1 MKQFFIRIYRFFE
14 AKPVALWIILLVIVG
29 LSVLSASRLHLV
41 EDIGSFL
48 PNTRG
53 YKNINEAYQHLGGD
67 NKLVISI
74 AMADTTAEADED
86 LLCSVADLVAD
97 RLSAADTTGLIRQLR
112 CQVDDEEV
120 SSVMAFVLDNLPYFL
135 SEADYLRMDS
145 LITPEHISSQLAAD
159 RQLLAS
165 PVPMMRPMI
174 QGDPLF
180 FSSEV
185 LQALSDFKMDDSY
198 QTGNDHIFN
207 KEGTEAQVIVT
218 SNYPL
223 SETKSNGQLVKL
235 IDNTM
240 QEVAQQ
246 QDGKARISCFGA
258 SQVSLTNSR
267 QIKRDSFMAI
277 ALSLLLI
284 IALLYYYYRNFRSIL
299 MILVSVS
306 FGALFA
312 LGVLSLVKNPVS
324 VIAIGVASII
334 LGIAI
339 NYPIHFLSHFKRT
352 DDKEQILND
361 IVNPLLIG
369 NITTVG
375 AFLSLLFISSSAMKD
390 LGLFSALLLAGTILF
405 VLVFLPH
412 LMGKRFQGSNRE
424 LAFRRVAE
432 FRFENI
438 PGIFWVIVA
447 LTVLFYIFSSRTSF
461 DTDMHHI
468 NYMTKEQQAAFDKL
482 RAESDTTVNT
492 VYAIAVGQTLEE
504 ALANQEELM
513 RTLARTDSVCSSA
526 IVCYSGIGRFIPSR
540 ETQRQR
546 LAQWNAFWDGKREAF
561 CANLDRAA
569 LQNGFHPE
577 AFAPCKESIL
587 REYAVQDSSFFQ
599 PIREPLASNYIAQT
613 EDKVMIYNI
622 LKVSKEK
629 SGGFEEYFN
638 RVCGE
643 GAFAFTDTS
652 IASRLVAAL
661 SSDFNFVL
669 YICGIIVFVFLLF
682 SFGRL
687 EISVMA
693 FLPLFI
699 AWIWILGIMGM
710 TGIRFNIVNI
720 ILATFI
726 FGMGDDYS
734 IFVTEGLLYEHA
746 YGRKMLAQFK
756 NSIILSTT
764 IMFVSI
770 GMLIFAKHPAMRSL
784 AEVTIIGMFSVV
796 LMAYI
801 VPPVVFKWL
810 TMRKGKPRRQPVTLR
825 SLFTSV
831 IGFPYFFFG
840 VLVLSAGGFIWLVL
854 GKRNDAN
861 KLKYHELLRKLLYS
875 TARVIPNSSFTIDNP
890 LGETFEKPA
899 VIVSN
904 HQSHFDLMYLLML
917 HPKIIA
923 LTNDWA
929 WNTPLYRRIV
939 RNADFLP
946 ASYGLDSNFPKIQ
959 QMVDKGYSVLV
970 FPEGTRSFDH
980 DILRFHQGAFHLADK
995 MGLDILPIITHGIG
1009 DMFPKHDTCIH
1020 RGIITISIR
1029 DRIRPDDAD
1038 FRNGKTTRETSRL
1051 FRRYFTEEFAALKEH
1066 CETPEYLKD
1075 IVYHNYIYKGKAV
1088 EISCRRKLVWM
1099 QELVDALAP
1108 VPDGSRVLYKH
1119 CGNGEFSL
1127 MAALLRKHIDVTAYD
1142 ADDNCIALA
1151 SHCFSVPEN
1160 LHYTTELPDES
1171 SFDFVIDEQD
1181 LLSSPTEKKPHH
1193 VK

>member
-1 MKQFFIRIYRFFE
+1 MKQFFIKTYRFFE
-14 AKPVALWIILLVIVG
+14 AKPKMLWVILFVITG
-29 LSVLSASRLHLV
+29 LSVFSASRLHLV
-41 EDIGSFL
+41 EDIGNFL
-48 PNTRG
+48 PNSRE
-53 YKNINEAYQHLGGD
+53 YKSINEAYQHLGGD

-74 AMADTTAEADED
+74 SMADTIEGNDMELLSSVSDMVAEKLSEADT
-86 LLCSVADLVAD
+86 S
-97 RLSAADTTGLIRQLR
+97 GLIKQLR
-112 CQVDDEEV
+112 YQVDDQEV
-120 SSVMAFVLDNLPYFL
+120 TSVMAFVLENLPYFL
-135 SEADYLRMDS
+135 TEADYRRMDT

-165 PVPMMRPMI
+165 PIPMMRPMI
-174 QGDPLF
+174 QNDPLF
-180 FSSEV
+180 FSSNV
-185 LQALSDFKMDDSY
+185 LQSLSDFKLDDSY
-198 QTGNDHIFN
+198 QTDNDHIFN
-207 KEGTEAQVIVT
+207 KAGTESQVIVT

-223 SETKSNGQLVKL
+223 SETRCNGQLVRL
-235 IDNTM
+235 IDETM

-246 QDGKARISCFGA
+246 QSGKVNISCFGA

-267 QIKRDSFMAI
+267 QIKKDSFIAI
-277 ALSLLLI
+277 GLSLLLI
-284 IALLYYYYRNFRSIL
+284 LALLYYYYRNFRSIL
-299 MILVSVS
+299 MIMVSIS
-306 FGALFA
+306 FGTLFA
-312 LGVLSLVKNPVS
+312 LGFLSLIKNPVS

-375 AFLSLLFISSSAMKD
+375 AFLSLLFISSDAMKD

-405 VLVFLPH
+405 VLIFLPH
-412 LMGKRFQGSNRE
+412 LTGKHFQGTNRD

-438 PGIFWVIVA
+438 PGLFWVIMA
-447 LTVLFYIFSSRTSF
+447 LTVVFYFFSSRTTF

-492 VYAIAVGQTLEE
+492 VYAIAEGRTLDE
-504 ALANQEELM
+504 ALSNQEKLLS
-513 RTLARTDSVCSSA
+513 TLAQTDSVYPSA
-526 IVCYSGIGRFIPSR
+526 LVRYSGIGRFFPSQ
-540 ETQRQR
+540 EVQRQR
-546 LAQWNAFWDGKREAF
+546 LEQWNAFWESKRESF
-561 CANLDRAA
+561 CANLDLAA
-569 LQNGFHPE
+569 RQNGFNPE
-577 AFAPCKESIL
+577 AFAPCKENIL
-587 REYAVQDSSFFQ
+587 RTYTIQDSSFFQ
-599 PIREPLASNYIAQT
+599 PIREPLASNYVVQT
-613 EDKVMIYNI
+613 EDKVMVYNI
-622 LKVSKEK
+622 LKVKKED
-629 SGGFEEYFN
+629 SENIVGFLN
-638 RVCGE
+638 RTTPTEV
-643 GAFAFTDTS
+643 FAFTDTS
-652 IASRLVAAL
+652 IASLLVNAL
-661 SSDFNFVL
+661 SNDFNYVL
-669 YICGIIVFVFLLF
+669 YICGIIVFAFLLF
-682 SFGRL
+682 SFGRM
-687 EISVMA
+687 EISLMA

-746 YGRKMLAQFK
+746 YGKKMLAQFK
-756 NSIILSTT
+756 NSIILSAT
-764 IMFVSI
+764 IMFISI

-810 TMRKGKPRRQPVTLR
+810 TIRKGKPRRQPVTLAGLFR
-825 SLFTSV
+825 SA
-831 IGFPYFFFG
+831 IGFPYFFGG
-840 VLVLSAGGFIWLVL
+840 VLVMSVGSLVWLRI

-861 KLKYHELLRKLLYS
+861 KLKYHTLLQKLLYS
-875 TARVIPNSSFTIDNP
+875 TARIIPKSSFTISNP

-899 VIVSN
+899 VIISN

-929 WNTPLYRRIV
+929 WNTPLYKRIV

-946 ASYGLDSNFPKIQ
+946 ASYGFDSNFPKIQ

-970 FPEGTRSFDH
+970 FPEGTRSFDQSL
-980 DILRFHQGAFHLADK
+980 LRFHQGAFHLAEK
-995 MGLDILPIITHGIG
+995 LGLDILPIVTHGIG

-1020 RGIITISIR
+1020 RGIVTISIQE
-1029 DRIRPDDAD
+1029 RIHPDNSD
-1038 FRNGKTTRETSRL
+1038 FRNGKSPLETSRL
-1051 FRRYFTEEFAALKEH
+1051 FRRYFIQEYAALKEK
-1066 CETPEYLKD
+1066 CEDSEYLKD

-1088 EISCRRKLVWM
+1088 ENSCRRKLVWV
-1099 QELVDALAP
+1099 QELVDALEQ
-1108 VPDGSRVLYKH
+1108 VPHGARVLYKH
-1119 CGNGEFSL
+1119 CGNGELSL
-1127 MAALLRKHIDVTAYD
+1127 MTALLFKHIDVTAYD
-1142 ADDNCIALA
+1142 ADDNSIALA

-1160 LHYTTELPDES
+1160 LHYTSDLPDES
-1171 SFDFVIDEQD
+1171 MYDFILDEQAI
-1181 LLSSPTEKKPHH
+1181 LQSPTK
-1193 VK
+1193 

>member
-1 MKQFFIRIYRFFE
+1 MKSFFIKTYRFFE
-14 AKPVALWIILLVIVG
+14 AKPVMLWAILFVITG
-29 LSVLSASRLHLV
+29 LSIFSASRLHLV

-48 PNTRG
+48 PNNRE
-53 YKNINEAYQHLGGD
+53 YKSINEAYQHLGGD

-74 AMADTTAEADED
+74 AMADTTEEADMD
-86 LLCSVADLVAD
+86 LLSTVADMVAD
-97 RLSAADTTGLIRQLR
+97 KLTEADTSGLIKQLR
-112 CQVDDEEV
+112 YQVDDQEV
-120 SSVMAFVLDNLPYFL
+120 TSVMAFVLENLPYFL
-135 SEADYLRMDS
+135 TEADYRRMDT

-165 PVPMMRPMI
+165 PIPMMRPMV
-174 QGDPLF
+174 QNDPLF
-180 FSSEV
+180 FSADV
-185 LQALSDFKMDDSY
+185 LQSLSDFKLDDSY
-198 QTGNDHIFN
+198 QTDNDHIFN
-207 KEGTEAQVIVT
+207 KAGTESQVIVT

-223 SETKSNGQLVKL
+223 SETRCNGQLVRL
-235 IDNTM
+235 IDETM
-240 QEVAQQ
+240 QEVAKQQ
-246 QDGKARISCFGA
+246 SGKVIISCFGA

-267 QIKRDSFMAI
+267 QIKKDSFIAI
-277 ALSLLLI
+277 GLSLLLI
-284 IALLYYYYRNFRSIL
+284 LALLYYYYRNFRSIL
-299 MILVSVS
+299 MILVSIS

-312 LGVLSLVKNPVS
+312 LGLLSLIKNPVS

-375 AFLSLLFISSSAMKD
+375 AFLSLLFISSDAMKD

-405 VLVFLPH
+405 VLIFLPH
-412 LMGKRFQGSNRE
+412 LTGKHFQGTNRE

-438 PGIFWVIVA
+438 PGLFFVIVA
-447 LTVLFYIFSSRTSF
+447 LTVVFYFFSSRTTF

-492 VYAIAVGQTLEE
+492 VYAIAEGRTLDE
-504 ALANQEELM
+504 ALSNQEKLLY
-513 RTLARTDSVCSSA
+513 TLAQTDSVYPSA
-526 IVCYSGIGRFIPSR
+526 LVRYSGIGRFFPSQ
-540 ETQRQR
+540 EVQRQR
-546 LAQWNAFWDGKREAF
+546 LELWNTFWEGKREAF
-561 CANLDRAA
+561 CANLDLAA
-569 LQNGFHPE
+569 RQNGFNPE
-577 AFAPCKESIL
+577 AFAPCKENIL
-587 REYAVQDSSFFQ
+587 RTYTIQDSSFFQ
-599 PIREPLASNYIAQT
+599 PIREPLASNYVVQT
-613 EDKVMIYNI
+613 EDKVMVYNI
-622 LKVSKEK
+622 LKVKKED
-629 SGGFEEYFN
+629 SENIVGFLN
-638 RVCGE
+638 RTTPTAV
-643 GAFAFTDTS
+643 FAFTDTS
-652 IASRLVAAL
+652 IASLLVNAL
-661 SSDFNFVL
+661 SNDFDYVL
-669 YICGIIVFVFLLF
+669 YICGIIVFAFLLF
-682 SFGRL
+682 SFGRV
-687 EISVMA
+687 EISLMA

-734 IFVTEGLLYEHA
+734 IFVTEGLLYEYA
-746 YGRKMLAQFK
+746 YGKKMLAQFK
-756 NSIILSTT
+756 NSIILSAT
-764 IMFVSI
+764 IMFISI

-810 TMRKGKPRRQPVTLR
+810 TIRKGKPRRQPVTLA
-825 SLFTSV
+825 SLFRSA
-831 IGFPYFFFG
+831 IGFPYFFGG
-840 VLVLSAGGFIWLVL
+840 VLVMSVGSLIWLKI

-861 KLKYHELLRKLLYS
+861 KLKYHTLLQKLLYS
-875 TARVIPNSSFTIDNP
+875 TARIIPKSSFTIDNP

-899 VIVSN
+899 VIISN

-929 WNTPLYRRIV
+929 WNTPLYRGIV

-980 DILRFHQGAFHLADK
+980 SLLRFHQGAFHLADK
-995 MGLDILPIITHGIG
+995 LGLDILPIVTHGIG

-1020 RGIITISIR
+1020 RGIVTISIR
-1029 DRIRPDDAD
+1029 ERIPLDNCDY
-1038 FRNGKTTRETSRL
+1038 RNGKSSLETSRL
-1051 FRRYFTEEFAALKEH
+1051 FRHYFIQEYAALKEK
-1066 CETPEYLKD
+1066 CEDSEYLKD

-1088 EISCRRKLVWM
+1088 ENSCRRKLVWV
-1099 QELVDALAP
+1099 QELVDALEE
-1108 VPDGSRVLYKH
+1108 VPNNARVLYKH
-1119 CGNGEFSL
+1119 CGNGELSL
-1127 MAALLRKHIDVTAYD
+1127 MTALLYKHIDVTAYD

-1160 LHYTTELPDES
+1160 LHYTSELPDES
-1171 SFDFVIDEQD
+1171 MYDFILDEQSI
-1181 LLSSPTEKKPHH
+1181 LQSPTK
-1193 VK
+1193 

>member
-1 MKQFFIRIYRFFE
+1 MKFFFLKIYHFFDE
-14 AKPVALWIILLVIVG
+14 HRSALWFTLLLVVALC
-29 LSVLSASRLHLV
+29 VLSALRLHFV

-48 PNTRG
+48 PNNREN
-53 YKNINEAYQHLGGD
+53 KRINEAYQHLGGD

-74 AMADTTAEADED
+74 AMKDTASEADLD
-86 LLCSVADLVAD
+86 LLSSVADRMAEKLTE
-97 RLSAADTTGLIRQLR
+97 ADTSGLIKQVRY
-112 CQVDDEEV
+112 QVDDQEV
-120 SSVMAFVLDNLPYFL
+120 EGIMSFVLDNLPYFL
-135 SEADYLRMDS
+135 TDEDYRRMDT
-145 LITPEHISSQLAAD
+145 LVTPEHIAAQLATD

-174 QGDPLF
+174 QRDPLF
-180 FSSEV
+180 FSSNV
-185 LQALSDFKMDDSY
+185 LQALSEFKLDDSY
-198 QTGNDHIFN
+198 QTDNEHIFS
-207 KEGTEAQVIVT
+207 KDGKEAQVIVT

-223 SETKSNGQLVKL
+223 SETKRNGQLVHL
-235 IDNTM
+235 IDQTM
-240 QEVAQQ
+240 REVELQQ
-246 QDGKARISCFGA
+246 GSVRISCFGA
-258 SQVSLTNSR
+258 SQVSLTNSK
-267 QIKRDSFMAI
+267 QIKKDSFMAI
-277 ALSLLLI
+277 GIALLFI
-284 IALLYYYYRNFRSIL
+284 VALLYYYYRNFRSIL
-299 MILVSVS
+299 MILVSIS

-312 LGVLSLVKNPVS
+312 LGFIAFVKNPVS
-324 VIAIGVASII
+324 IIAIGVASII

-352 DDKEQILND
+352 DDKTQILKD

-375 AFLSLLFISSSAMKD
+375 AFLSLLFISSDAMKD

-405 VLVFLPH
+405 VLIFLPH
-412 LMGKRFQGSNRE
+412 LTGKHFQDTNRD
-424 LAFRRVAE
+424 LAFRQVAE

-438 PGIFWVIVA
+438 RGLFWIIIA
-447 LTVLFYIFSSRTSF
+447 LTIVFYIFSSRTSF

-468 NYMTKEQQAAFDKL
+468 NYMTKEQQASFDKL

-492 VYAIAVGQTLEE
+492 VYVIAEGKTLDE
-504 ALANQEELM
+504 ALSNQETALGKL
-513 RTLARTDSVCSSA
+513 TLVDSIHPSA
-526 IVCYSGIGRFIPSR
+526 IVRYSGIGHFIPSQ

-546 LAQWNAFWDGKREAF
+546 LAQWNAFWEGRREAF
-561 CANLDRAA
+561 FADLDQAA
-569 LQNGFHPE
+569 LRNGFDPR
-577 AFAPCKESIL
+577 AFVPCKEVIA
-587 REYAVQDSSFFQ
+587 RTYRIQDNGFFL
-599 PIREPLASNYIAQT
+599 PIWKPLATNYIVQT

-622 LKVSKEK
+622 LKVKKEN
-629 SGGFEEYFN
+629 SENIDIDLN
-638 RVCGE
+638 RILEHDNG
-643 GAFAFTDTS
+643 FAFTDTS
-652 IASRLVAAL
+652 IASRLVEAL
-661 SSDFNFVL
+661 SSDFNYVL
-669 YICGIIVFVFLLF
+669 YICGIIVFAFLLF

-687 EISVMA
+687 EISLMA

-734 IFVTEGLLYEHA
+734 IFVTEGLLYEYA

-756 NSIILSTT
+756 NSIILSAS
-764 IMFVSI
+764 IMFISI
-770 GMLIFAKHPAMRSL
+770 GMLVFAKHPAMRSL
-784 AEVTIIGMFSVV
+784 AQVTIIGMFSVV
-796 LMAYI
+796 MMAYI
-801 VPPVVFKWL
+801 IPPLVFKWL

-840 VLVLSAGGFIWLVL
+840 VLVLSAGGFFWLVL

-861 KLKYHELLRKLLYS
+861 KLKYHKLLRKLLYS

-890 LGETFEKPA
+890 LDETFEKPA

-917 HPKIIA
+917 HPKIIV

-946 ASYGLDSNFPKIQ
+946 ASYGLDSNFPKIK
-959 QMVDKGYSVLV
+959 QMIDKGYSVLV

-980 DILRFHQGAFHLADK
+980 EILRFHQGAFHLADK
-995 MGLDILPIITHGIG
+995 MGLDILPIIMHGIG

-1029 DRIRPDDAD
+1029 ERIRPNDAD
-1038 FRNGKTTRETSRL
+1038 FRNGKTTLETSRL
-1051 FRRYFTEEFAALKEH
+1051 FRRYFTQEFAALKEH

-1088 EISCRRKLVWM
+1088 EVSCRRKLVWV

-1108 VPDGSRVLYKH
+1108 IPDGSRVLYKH
-1119 CGNGEFSL
+1119 CGNGELSL
-1127 MAALLRKHIDVTAYD
+1127 TAALLRKHIDVTAYD

-1160 LHYTTELPDES
+1160 LHYTSELPNES

-1181 LLSSPTEKKPHH
+1181 LLSSITEKKQHH
-1193 VK
+1193 VQ

>member
-1 MKQFFIRIYRFFE
+1 MKQFFIKTYRFFE
-14 AKPVALWIILLVIVG
+14 AKPVMLWAILFVITG
-29 LSVLSASRLHLV
+29 LSVFSASRLHLV

-48 PNTRG
+48 PNSRE
-53 YKNINEAYQHLGGD
+53 YKSINEAYQHLGGD

-74 AMADTTAEADED
+74 AMADTTEEADME
-86 LLCSVADLVAD
+86 LLSSVADMVAD
-97 RLSAADTTGLIRQLR
+97 KLTEADTSGLIKQLR
-112 CQVDDEEV
+112 YQVDDQEV
-120 SSVMAFVLDNLPYFL
+120 TSVMAFVLENLPYFL
-135 SEADYLRMDS
+135 TEADYRRMDT
-145 LITPEHISSQLAAD
+145 LLTLEHISSQLAAD

-165 PVPMMRPMI
+165 PIPMMRPMI
-174 QGDPLF
+174 QNDPLF
-180 FSSEV
+180 FSADV
-185 LQALSDFKMDDSY
+185 LQSLSDFKMDDSY
-198 QTGNDHIFN
+198 QTDNDHIFN
-207 KEGTEAQVIVT
+207 KAGTESQVIVT

-223 SETKSNGQLVKL
+223 SETRCNGQLVRL
-235 IDNTM
+235 IDETM
-240 QEVAQQ
+240 QEVAKQQ
-246 QDGKARISCFGA
+246 GGKVNISCFGA

-267 QIKRDSFMAI
+267 QIKKDSFIAI
-277 ALSLLLI
+277 GLSLLLI
-284 IALLYYYYRNFRSIL
+284 LALLYYYYRNFRSIL
-299 MILVSVS
+299 MILVSIS

-312 LGVLSLVKNPVS
+312 LGLLSLIKNPVS

-375 AFLSLLFISSSAMKD
+375 AFLSLLFISSDAMKD

-405 VLVFLPH
+405 VLIFLPH
-412 LMGKRFQGSNRE
+412 LTGKHFQGTNRE

-438 PGIFWVIVA
+438 PGLFFVIVA
-447 LTVLFYIFSSRTSF
+447 LTVVFYFFSSRTTF

-492 VYAIAVGQTLEE
+492 VYAIAEGRTLDE
-504 ALANQEELM
+504 ALSNQEKLLY
-513 RTLARTDSVCSSA
+513 TLAQTDSVYPSA
-526 IVCYSGIGRFIPSR
+526 LVRYSGIGRFFPSQ
-540 ETQRQR
+540 EVQRQR
-546 LAQWNAFWDGKREAF
+546 LELWNTFWEGKHEAF
-561 CANLDRAA
+561 CANLDLAA
-569 LQNGFHPE
+569 RQNGFNPE
-577 AFAPCKESIL
+577 AFTPCKENIL
-587 REYAVQDSSFFQ
+587 RTYTIQDSSFFQ
-599 PIREPLASNYIAQT
+599 PIREPLASNYVVQT
-613 EDKVMIYNI
+613 EDKVMVYNI
-622 LKVSKEK
+622 LKVKKED
-629 SGGFEEYFN
+629 SENIVGFLN
-638 RVCGE
+638 RTTPTAV
-643 GAFAFTDTS
+643 FAFTDTS
-652 IASRLVAAL
+652 IASLLVNAL
-661 SSDFNFVL
+661 SNDFDYVL
-669 YICGIIVFVFLLF
+669 YICGIIVFAFLLF
-682 SFGRL
+682 SFGRV
-687 EISVMA
+687 EISLMA

-746 YGRKMLAQFK
+746 YGKKMLAQFK
-756 NSIILSTT
+756 NSIILSAT
-764 IMFVSI
+764 IMFISI

-810 TMRKGKPRRQPVTLR
+810 TIRKGKPRRQPVTLA
-825 SLFTSV
+825 SLFRSA
-831 IGFPYFFFG
+831 IGFPYFFGG
-840 VLVLSAGGFIWLVL
+840 VLVMSVGSLIWLRI
-854 GKRNDAN
+854 GKRNDTN
-861 KLKYHELLRKLLYS
+861 KLKYHTLLQKLLYS
-875 TARVIPNSSFTIDNP
+875 TARIIPKSSFTIDNP

-899 VIVSN
+899 VIISN

-929 WNTPLYRRIV
+929 WNTPLYRGIV

-946 ASYGLDSNFPKIQ
+946 TSYGLDSNFPKIQ

-980 DILRFHQGAFHLADK
+980 SLLRFHQGAFHLADK
-995 MGLDILPIITHGIG
+995 LGLDILPIVTHGIG

-1020 RGIITISIR
+1020 RGIVTISIR
-1029 DRIRPDDAD
+1029 ERIPLDNCDY
-1038 FRNGKTTRETSRL
+1038 RNGKSSLETSRI
-1051 FRRYFTEEFAALKEH
+1051 FRRYFIQEYAALKEK
-1066 CETPEYLKD
+1066 CEDSEYLKD

-1088 EISCRRKLVWM
+1088 ENSCRRKLVWV
-1099 QELVDALAP
+1099 QELVDALEE
-1108 VPDGSRVLYKH
+1108 VPNNARVLYKH
-1119 CGNGEFSL
+1119 CGNGELSL
-1127 MAALLRKHIDVTAYD
+1127 MTALLRKHIDVTAYD
-1142 ADDNCIALA
+1142 ADDNSIALA

-1160 LHYTTELPDES
+1160 LHYTSDLPDES
-1171 SFDFVIDEQD
+1171 MYDFILDEQAI
-1181 LLSSPTEKKPHH
+1181 LQSPTK
-1193 VK
+1193 

>member
-1 MKQFFIRIYRFFE
+1 MKSFFIKTYRFFE
-14 AKPVALWIILLVIVG
+14 AKPVMLWTILFVTIG
-29 LSVLSASRLHLV
+29 LSVFSASRLHLV

-48 PNTRG
+48 PNSRE
-53 YKNINEAYQHLGGD
+53 YKSINEAYQHLGGD
-67 NKLVISI
+67 NKLIVSI
-74 AMADTTAEADED
+74 AMTDTTAETDMD
-86 LLCSVADLVAD
+86 LLSSVADEVAD
-97 RLSAADTTGLIRQLR
+97 KLSEADTTGLIKQLR
-112 CQVDDEEV
+112 YQVDDQEV
-120 SSVMAFVLDNLPYFL
+120 TSVMAFVLENIPYFL
-135 SEADYLRMDS
+135 SEADYRRMDT
-145 LITPEHISSQLAAD
+145 LITPEHISLQLAAD

-165 PVPMMRPMI
+165 PIPMMRPMV
-174 QGDPLF
+174 QNDPLF
-180 FSSEV
+180 FSSDV
-185 LQALSDFKMDDSY
+185 LQSLSDFKLDDSY
-198 QTGNDHIFN
+198 QTDNDHIFN
-207 KEGTEAQVIVT
+207 KAGTESQVIVT

-223 SETKSNGQLVKL
+223 SETRSNGQLIRL
-235 IDNTM
+235 IDETI
-240 QEVAQQ
+240 QEVARQH
-246 QDGKARISCFGA
+246 DGKVHISCFGA

-267 QIKRDSFMAI
+267 QIKKDSFIAI
-277 ALSLLLI
+277 GLSLLLI
-284 IALLYYYYRNFRSIL
+284 IALLYYYYRNSRSIL
-299 MILVSVS
+299 LILVSIS

-312 LGVLSLVKNPVS
+312 LGLLSLIKNPVS

-352 DDKEQILND
+352 DDKEQILKD

-375 AFLSLLFISSSAMKD
+375 AFLSLLFISSDAMKD

-405 VLVFLPH
+405 VLIFLPH
-412 LMGKRFQGSNRE
+412 LIGKHFQGTNRD

-438 PGIFWVIVA
+438 PGIFWIIVA
-447 LTVLFYIFSSRTSF
+447 LTVVFFIFSSRTTF

-482 RAESDTTVNT
+482 RAESDTTVHT
-492 VYAIAVGQTLEE
+492 VYAIAEGSTLDE
-504 ALANQEELM
+504 ALSRQEQLLCALT
-513 RTLARTDSVCSSA
+513 RSDSVYPSA
-526 IVCYSGIGRFIPSR
+526 IVRYSGVGRFFPSR
-540 ETQRQR
+540 KTQQKRIE
-546 LAQWNAFWDGKREAF
+546 QWNTFWEGRRDAF
-561 CANLDRAA
+561 CANLDQAA
-569 LQNGFHPE
+569 QQNGFNPE
-577 AFAPCKESIL
+577 AFAPCKENIL
-587 REYAVQDSSFFQ
+587 RTYTIQDSNFFQ
-599 PIREPLASNYIAQT
+599 PIRDPLASNYVFQA
-613 EDKVMIYNI
+613 EDKVMVYNI
-622 LKVSKEK
+622 LKVKKED
-629 SGGFEEYFN
+629 SENIVNFLN
-638 RVCGE
+638 RTTPTEVI
-643 GAFAFTDTS
+643 AFTDTS
-652 IASRLVAAL
+652 IASLLVNAL
-661 SSDFNFVL
+661 SHDFDYVL
-669 YICGIIVFVFLLF
+669 YICGIIVFAFLLF
-682 SFGRL
+682 SFGRV
-687 EISVMA
+687 EISLMA

-734 IFVTEGLLYEHA
+734 IFVTEGLLYERA

-756 NSIILSTT
+756 NSIILSAT

-810 TMRKGKPRRQPVTLR
+810 TIRKGKPRRQPVTLR
-825 SLFTSV
+825 SLFTSI

-840 VLVLSAGGFIWLVL
+840 VMTLSAGGFIWLVL

-875 TARVIPNSSFTIDNP
+875 TARIIPNSSFTVDNP

-899 VIVSN
+899 VIISN

-946 ASYGLDSNFPKIQ
+946 ASYGMDNNFPKIQ

-980 DILRFHQGAFHLADK
+980 NILRFHQGAFLLADK
-995 MGLDILPIITHGIG
+995 LGIDILPIVTHGIG
-1009 DMFPKHDTCIH
+1009 DMFPKNDTCIH
-1020 RGIITISIR
+1020 RGIVTISIR
-1029 DRIRPDDAD
+1029 ERIPLDNCD
-1038 FRNGKTTRETSRL
+1038 FRNGKSTLETSRL
-1051 FRRYFTEEFAALKEH
+1051 FRRYFIQEFAALKEK
-1066 CETPEYLKD
+1066 CEDSEYLKD
-1075 IVYHNYIYKGKAV
+1075 IVYHNYIYKGRDV
-1088 EISCRRKLVWM
+1088 ERQCQRKLHHIKSLCNRIEEIP
-1099 QELVDALAP
+1099 QKGKL
-1108 VPDGSRVLYKH
+1108 LYKH
-1119 CGNGEFSL
+1119 CGNGELSL
-1127 MAALLRKHIDVTAYD
+1127 MTALLCKHIDITAYD
-1142 ADDNCIALA
+1142 ADDNSIALA
-1151 SHCFSVPEN
+1151 SHCFSVPKN
-1160 LHYTTELPDES
+1160 LHYTSELPDES
-1171 SFDFVIDEQD
+1171 LYDFIIDEQTIF
-1181 LLSSPTEKKPHH
+1181 LTPSK
-1193 VK
+1193 

>member
-1 MKQFFIRIYRFFE
+1 MKQFFIKTYRFFE
-14 AKPVALWIILLVIVG
+14 AKPVMLWVILFVITG
-29 LSVLSASRLHLV
+29 LSIFSASKLRLV

-48 PNTRG
+48 PNNRD
-53 YKNINEAYQHLGGD
+53 YKSINEAYQHLGGD
-67 NKLVISI
+67 NKLIVSI
-74 AMADTTAEADED
+74 AMADTTTETDME
-86 LLCSVADLVAD
+86 LLSSVADEVAD
-97 RLSAADTTGLIRQLR
+97 KLSEVDTAGLIKQLR
-112 CQVDDEEV
+112 YQVDDQEIT
-120 SSVMAFVLDNLPYFL
+120 SVMAFVLDNLPYFL
-135 SEADYLRMDS
+135 TDADYRRMDT

-165 PVPMMRPMI
+165 PIPMMRPMV
-174 QGDPLF
+174 QYDPLF
-180 FSSEV
+180 FSSDV
-185 LQALSDFKMDDSY
+185 LKALSDFKLDDSY
-198 QTGNDHIFN
+198 QTDNDHIFN
-207 KEGTEAQVIVT
+207 KAGTESQVIIT

-223 SETKSNGQLVKL
+223 SETRCNGQLVEL
-235 IDNTM
+235 IDKTI
-240 QEVAQQ
+240 QEVARQ
-246 QDGKARISCFGA
+246 QDGKVHISCFGA

-267 QIKRDSFMAI
+267 QIKKDSFIAI
-277 ALSLLLI
+277 GLSLLLI

-299 MILVSVS
+299 MILISIS

-312 LGVLSLVKNPVS
+312 LGLLSLIKNPVS

-352 DDKEQILND
+352 DDKEQILRD

-375 AFLSLLFISSSAMKD
+375 AFLSLLFISSDAMKD

-405 VLVFLPH
+405 VLIFLPH
-412 LMGKRFQGSNRE
+412 LTGKHFQGTNRE

-447 LTVLFYIFSSRTSF
+447 LTVVFYVFSSRTTF

-482 RAESDTTVNT
+482 RAESDTSVHTI
-492 VYAIAVGQTLEE
+492 YAIAEGGTLDE
-504 ALANQEELM
+504 ALSRQELLLCALT
-513 RTLARTDSVCSSA
+513 RSDSVYPSA
-526 IVCYSGIGRFIPSR
+526 IVRYSGIGRFFPSQ

-546 LAQWNAFWDGKREAF
+546 LEQWNTFWEGKREVF
-561 CANLDRAA
+561 CANLDQAA
-569 LQNGFHPE
+569 RLNGFNPE
-577 AFAPCKESIL
+577 AFAPCKENIL
-587 REYAVQDSSFFQ
+587 RTYTIQDNSFFQ
-599 PIREPLASNYIAQT
+599 PIREPLASNYVFQA
-613 EDKVMIYNI
+613 EDKVIVYNI
-622 LKVSKEK
+622 LKVKKEN
-629 SGGFEEYFN
+629 SENIVNFLN
-638 RVCGE
+638 RTAPT

-652 IASRLVAAL
+652 IASLLVNAL
-661 SSDFNFVL
+661 SNDFNYVL
-669 YICGIIVFVFLLF
+669 YICGFIVFAFLLF
-682 SFGRL
+682 SFGRV
-687 EISVMA
+687 EISLMA

-699 AWIWILGIMGM
+699 AWIWILGIMGI

-734 IFVTEGLLYEHA
+734 IFVTEGLLHERA

-756 NSIILSTT
+756 NSIILSAT
-764 IMFVSI
+764 IMFISI

-810 TMRKGKPRRQPVTLR
+810 TTRKGKPRRQPVTLG
-825 SLFTSV
+825 SLFRSA
-831 IGFPYFFFG
+831 IGFPYFFGG
-840 VLVLSAGGFIWLVL
+840 VLVMSVGGLIWLKI

-861 KLKYHELLRKLLYS
+861 KLKYHTLLQKLLYS
-875 TARVIPNSSFTIDNP
+875 TARTIPKSSFTISNP
-890 LGETFEKPA
+890 FGETFEKPA
-899 VIVSN
+899 VIISN

-929 WNTPLYRRIV
+929 WNTPLYKRIV

-946 ASYGLDSNFPKIQ
+946 ASYGMDSNFPKIQ

-970 FPEGTRSFDH
+970 FPEGTRSFDQN
-980 DILRFHQGAFHLADK
+980 ILRFHQGAFLLADK
-995 MGLDILPIITHGIG
+995 LGLDILPIVTHGIG

-1020 RGIITISIR
+1020 RGIVTISIQK
-1029 DRIRPDDAD
+1029 RIQPDNCD
-1038 FRNGKTTRETSRL
+1038 FRNGKSTLETSRL
-1051 FRRYFTEEFAALKEH
+1051 FRHYFIEEYAALKEQ
-1066 CETPEYLKD
+1066 CEDCDYLKD
-1075 IVYHNYIYKGKAV
+1075 IVYHNYIYKGREVERQCRNKFHHINTLCNHLKELPKAG
-1088 EISCRRKLVWM
+1088 KL
-1099 QELVDALAP
+1099 
-1108 VPDGSRVLYKH
+1108 LYKH
-1119 CGNGEFSL
+1119 CGNGELSL
-1127 MAALLRKHIDVTAYD
+1127 MTALLSKHIKVTAYD

-1160 LHYTTELPDES
+1160 LHYTSEHPDES
-1171 SFDFVIDEQD
+1171 QYDFIIDEQTI
-1181 LLSSPTEKKPHH
+1181 LQSPTK
-1193 VK
+1193 

>member
-1 MKQFFIRIYRFFE
+1 MKQFFIKIYRFFE
-14 AKPVALWIILLVIVG
+14 AKPVMLWTILLVLTG
-29 LSVLSASRLHLV
+29 LSVFSASKLHLV

-48 PNTRG
+48 PNNRE
-53 YKNINEAYQHLGGD
+53 YKSINEAYQHLGGD

-74 AMADTTAEADED
+74 AMADNTAETDMD
-86 LLCSVADLVAD
+86 LLSSVADMVAD
-97 RLSAADTTGLIRQLR
+97 KLSEADTFGLIKQLR
-112 CQVDDEEV
+112 YQVDDQEV
-120 SSVMAFVLDNLPYFL
+120 TSVMSFVLDNLPYFL
-135 SEADYLRMDS
+135 TDADYLRMDT
-145 LITPEHISSQLAAD
+145 LITPEHISSQLAVD
-159 RQLLAS
+159 WQLLAS
-165 PVPMMRPMI
+165 PVPMIRPMI
-174 QGDPLF
+174 QSDPLF
-180 FSSEV
+180 FSSDV
-185 LQALSDFKMDDSY
+185 LQALSDFKLDNSY
-198 QTGNDHIFN
+198 QTDNDHIFN
-207 KEGTEAQVIVT
+207 KAGTESQVIVT

-223 SETKSNGQLVKL
+223 SETRCNGQLVRL
-235 IDNTM
+235 IDETI

-246 QDGKARISCFGA
+246 QGGNVHISCFGA

-267 QIKRDSFMAI
+267 QIKKDSFIAI
-277 ALSLLLI
+277 GLSILLI

-299 MILVSVS
+299 MILVTIS

-312 LGVLSLVKNPVS
+312 VGLLSLIKNPVS

-375 AFLSLLFISSSAMKD
+375 AFLSLLFISSDAMKD

-405 VLVFLPH
+405 VLIFLPH
-412 LMGKRFQGSNRE
+412 LIGKHFQGKNRD

-438 PGIFWVIVA
+438 PGIFWIIVA

-468 NYMTKEQQAAFDKL
+468 NYMTQEQQAAFDKL
-482 RAESDTTVNT
+482 RAESDTSVNT
-492 VYAIAVGQTLEE
+492 VYAIASGRTLEE
-504 ALANQEELM
+504 ALSHQEDLL
-513 RTLARTDSVCSSA
+513 RTLAETDSVYPSA
-526 IVCYSGIGRFIPSR
+526 LVQYSGIGRFFPSQGV
-540 ETQRQR
+540 QRQR
-546 LAQWNAFWDGKREAF
+546 IARWNTFWDGKREAF
-561 CANLDRAA
+561 IANLDQAA
-569 LQNGFHPE
+569 LQNGFNPE
-577 AFAPCKESIL
+577 AFAPCKENIL
-587 REYAVQDSSFFQ
+587 RTYTIQDSDFFQ
-599 PIREPLASNYIAQT
+599 PIREPLASNYIVQT
-613 EDKVMIYNI
+613 EDKIMVYNI
-622 LKVSKEK
+622 LKVSKK
-629 SGGFEEYFN
+629 DSDAFEEYFN
-638 RVCGE
+638 RLCGKD
-643 GAFAFTDTS
+643 AFAFTDTS
-652 IASRLVAAL
+652 IASRLVNAL
-661 SSDFNFVL
+661 SNDFNFVL
-669 YICGIIVFVFLLF
+669 YICGFIVFAFLIF

-687 EISVMA
+687 EISLMA

-699 AWIWILGIMGM
+699 AWIWILGIMGI

-756 NSIILSTT
+756 NSIILSAT

-770 GMLIFAKHPAMRSL
+770 GMLVFAKHPAMRSL

-810 TMRKGKPRRQPVTLR
+810 TIRKGKPRRQPVTLR
-825 SLFTSV
+825 SLFTSI

-840 VLVLSAGGFIWLVL
+840 VLVLSAGGIIWLKI

-861 KLKYHELLRKLLYS
+861 KLKYHKLLRKLLYS
-875 TARVIPNSSFTIDNP
+875 TARVIPNSSFTVDNP

-929 WNTPLYRRIV
+929 WNTPLYKHIV
-939 RNADFLP
+939 RNADYLP
-946 ASYGLDSNFPKIQ
+946 ASYGMDTNFPKIQ
-959 QMVDKGYSVLV
+959 KMVDKGYSVLV

-980 DILRFHQGAFHLADK
+980 NILRFHQGAFHLADK
-995 MGLDILPIITHGIG
+995 LGIDILPIVTHGIG

-1020 RGIITISIR
+1020 RGIVTISIK
-1029 DRIRPDDAD
+1029 DRINPNNDE
-1038 FRNGKTTRETSRL
+1038 FRNGKSTLETSRL
-1051 FRRYFTEEFAALKEH
+1051 FRRYYIQEYAALKEQ
-1066 CETPEYLKD
+1066 CENPEYLKD
-1075 IVYHNYIYKGKAV
+1075 IVYHNYIYKGREV
-1088 EISCRRKLVWM
+1088 ERQCRRKFHHIKTLCNHIDNIPK
-1099 QELVDALAP
+1099 EGNL
-1108 VPDGSRVLYKH
+1108 LYKH
-1119 CGNGEFSL
+1119 CGNGELSL
-1127 MAALLRKHIDVTAYD
+1127 MTALLCKHLDVTAYD
-1142 ADDNCIALA
+1142 ADENCITLA
-1151 SHCFSVPEN
+1151 SHCFSVPDN
-1160 LHYTTELPDES
+1160 LHYTSELPDDS
-1171 SFDFVIDEQD
+1171 SYDFIIDEQAI
-1181 LLSSPTEKKPHH
+1181 LHSPTE
-1193 VK
+1193 